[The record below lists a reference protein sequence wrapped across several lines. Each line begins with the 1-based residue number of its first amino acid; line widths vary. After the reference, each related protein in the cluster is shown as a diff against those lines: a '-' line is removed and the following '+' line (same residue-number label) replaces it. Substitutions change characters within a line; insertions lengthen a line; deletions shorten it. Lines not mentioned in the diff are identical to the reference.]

1 MRGRQGKKEMLPT
14 RVELMISTLLVWRLT
29 NLAIE
34 AFLENKQKR
43 MEYTVQLDAP
53 KTRWIWIFS
62 SGILKVR
69 SSTLKTV
76 IAKDVEVSQIW
87 QFDEVDVAELLKRL
101 R

>member
-1 MRGRQGKKEMLPT
+1 M
-14 RVELMISTLLVWRLT
+14 
-29 NLAIE
+29 
-34 AFLENKQKR
+34 
-43 MEYTVQLDAP
+43 
-53 KTRWIWIFS
+53 
-62 SGILKVR
+62 R